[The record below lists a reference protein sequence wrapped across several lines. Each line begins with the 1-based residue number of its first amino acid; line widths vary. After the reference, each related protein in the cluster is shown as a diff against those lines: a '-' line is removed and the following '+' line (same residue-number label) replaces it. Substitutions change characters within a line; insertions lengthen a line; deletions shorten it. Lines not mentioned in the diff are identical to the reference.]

1 MDRVSRLHELW
12 TSLINLAANNVTA
25 LKGAIEALEQPC
37 WWEREGEAIL
47 AGERPVHP
55 TAVERME
62 LEFVL
67 AKQRVFREEGL
78 VALRKALADAEATEQ
93 AVRTMALTCSST
105 VNAGTC

>member
-1 MDRVSRLHELW
+1 MESIDRVHELW
-12 TSLINLAANNVTA
+12 TSLINLATSNVVA

-55 TAVERME
+55 TTVERIE

-78 VALRKALADAEATEQ
+78 ATLRRALVDAEATEQ
-93 AVRTMALTCSST
+93 AVRTMALTCGST
-105 VNAGTC
+105 INAGTS